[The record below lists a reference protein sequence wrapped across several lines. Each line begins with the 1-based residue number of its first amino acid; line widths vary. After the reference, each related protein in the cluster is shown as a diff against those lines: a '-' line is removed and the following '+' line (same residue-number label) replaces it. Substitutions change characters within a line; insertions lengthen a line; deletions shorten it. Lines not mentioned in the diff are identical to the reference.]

1 MISVL
6 VGPASTWQWVQV
18 WLHSLPTLTCRVS
31 MRSARR
37 VSCPYSASVPSNER
51 RTLAVFFSG
60 LRRTVTLAMST
71 AASTR
76 CAGDGLACDCLGRPV
91 DDCEVPAVQAG
102 LQYVQRLRADL
113 QRDAPPID
121 MMVVVL
127 RFHEGP
133 GEEGEVAFPDTG
145 RLGGQDRDEALIGRG
160 KGGRRIRQEKEP
172 LERRSLEQLSGA
184 GHHRLGLAAMIGLP
198 QFIHRPAERAQQR
211 HEPDP
216 V

>member
-18 WLHSLPTLTCRVS
+18 WLPSWPTLTWRVS
-31 MRSARR
+31 MRSGRR

-60 LRRTVTLAMST
+60 LRRTVTLAMSA

-113 QRDAPPID
+113 QPDAPPTD
-121 MMVVVL
+121 MLAVVL
-127 RFHEGP
+127 RFHPGP
-133 GEEGEVAFPDTG
+133 SAEGEAACPAAR
-145 RLGGQDRDEALIGRG
+145 RLAGQ
-160 KGGRRIRQEKEP
+160 
-172 LERRSLEQLSGA
+172 
-184 GHHRLGLAAMIGLP
+184 
-198 QFIHRPAERAQQR
+198 
-211 HEPDP
+211 
-216 V
+216 